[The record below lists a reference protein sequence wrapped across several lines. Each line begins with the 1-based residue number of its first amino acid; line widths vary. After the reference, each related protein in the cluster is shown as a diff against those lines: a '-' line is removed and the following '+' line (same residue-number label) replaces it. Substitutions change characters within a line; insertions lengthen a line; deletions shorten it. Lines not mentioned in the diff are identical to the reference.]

1 MTQPTS
7 FTLSTT
13 GSAVPTRAR
22 ATSRTP
28 IHLAA
33 TLGLLGAVLAPGAA
47 QAQGVGEAPY
57 STDIEFIRP
66 TFGHGSF
73 VGVDVP
79 MANKPMTFRYGLVA
93 QYERDPLTLYNRLD
107 DTEQGAIV
115 ANRGNAIFGAS
126 MDFSDRFSAH
136 VALPVAFN
144 WGTEIQNLSADGFG
158 AGDFSA
164 GARVIAYRSNRDV
177 FNVGARA
184 AIVLPTGRQNSY
196 IGENSV
202 RGNAGLVAAANL
214 GALRLA
220 TDAGV
225 VIRTGVTTAED
236 FVLDDEITWG
246 GAARYALPDATRM
259 AFTAQVL
266 GRAGLKNFMK
276 GGAENSLEALG
287 GVQIMPSRNVTL
299 DIAAGRGLTEGY
311 GTTDFR
317 ALAALVIQHVP
328 KDPPPPPPPEEWAPP
343 PPPPPPP
350 PPIEDEPEPEWEP
363 EQLVKV
369 VAERIVIK
377 DMLEFRV
384 NTNILLEKSK
394 PTLREVARIIN
405 ENANIGH
412 VVIEGHASQEGDYKH
427 NYELSESRARA
438 VFEFLFEQGVHPS
451 RLSYRAFGEVQPI
464 VQGEDEESLQA
475 NRRVEFHIVR
485 QYDSPEEMPTYDEKL
500 LLPWNG
506 AEVKIVQPPKPEPPK
521 PVETGPKLDEFGLP
535 VDTSEDFEIDMGEPE
550 GGGAE

>member
-1 MTQPTS
+1 MLAPH
-7 FTLSTT
+7 
-13 GSAVPTRAR
+13 AAR
-22 ATSRTP
+22 AQSP
-28 IHLAA
+28 QIS
-33 TLGLLGAVLAPGAA
+33 
-47 QAQGVGEAPY
+47 EAPY
-57 STDIEFIRP
+57 STDIEFVRP
-66 TFGHGSF
+66 SFGHGSF

-79 MANKPMTFRYGLVA
+79 MSSKPMTFRYGLVA
-93 QYERDPLTLYNRLD
+93 QYERDPLTLYNRLED
-107 DTEQGAIV
+107 AEQGAIV

-126 MDFSDRFSAH
+126 MDFSDRFTAH

-158 AGDFSA
+158 AGDISA
-164 GARVIAYRSNRDV
+164 GARVIAWRSDRDV

-184 AIVLPTGRQNSY
+184 GLTLPTGRQEAY
-196 IGENSV
+196 IGESNI
-202 RGNAGLVAAANL
+202 RGTGGLMAAANL

-225 VIRTGVTTAED
+225 VIRSGVNTQED
-236 FVLDDEITWG
+236 FILNDEITWG

-266 GRAGLKNFMK
+266 GRAGLERFLK
-276 GGAENSLEALG
+276 GGAENSLEALA
-287 GVQIMPSRNVTL
+287 GVQLMPARNVTL

-317 ALAALVIQHVP
+317 ALAALVIEHVP
-328 KDPPPPPPPEEWAPP
+328 KEPPPPPPPEEWQP

-350 PPIEDEPEPEWEP
+350 PPIIDEPEPEPEWE
-363 EQLVKV
+363 EGEVAKV

-384 NTNILLEKSK
+384 DTNILLDKSK
-394 PTLREVARIIN
+394 PTLREVARLIN

-412 VVIEGHASQEGDYKH
+412 VVIEGHASQEGSYDH

-451 RLSYRAFGEVQPI
+451 RISYRGMGEVQPI
-464 VQGEDEESLQA
+464 VEGEDEASLQA

-485 QYDSPEEMPTYDEKL
+485 QYDAVEEMPDYAPKL
-500 LLPWNG
+500 KLPWNG
-506 AEVKIVQPPKPEPPK
+506 ADVDIVQPKKPEPPK

-535 VDTSEDFEIDMGEPE
+535 VDTSESFEIDLGEPTETDSGASGAGE
-550 GGGAE
+550 GGGEE